1 MYLSTIYLNSGIGQK
16 KIMKNVARIQAEGRG
31 YWFINLFGEKKFIEG
46 SIETVD
52 LMEGR
57 FVLVNK
63 EESNGSLPDS
73 TVYLRQD

>member
-1 MYLSTIYLNSGIGQK
+1 MYLSTIYLNSGNGQK
-16 KIMKNVARIQAEGRG
+16 KIMKNVARIQAEGCG

-63 EESNGSLPDS
+63 EESNGSLPDR